1 VTLGLTFWPMR
12 PSPLRNEGF
21 EDACVASARV
31 AEVATA
37 ATAAGPA
44 GIKAIGCAIGGTEA
58 AVFPIAGTRAA
69 IFATALAAAAAVAA
83 ATAAVAT
90 TATATATA
98 VAAAAAAIAAA
109 TTAVS
114 TTAWAAAAATTTAA
128 AGLGL
133 VDAKGTAHQ
142 FSALKAL
149 NGPSFHGVIG
159 HFHKGKASLAPGVPF
174 QGEGAIHDVAVTRE
188 KFNHVLLL
196 SAEGEVAY
204 KDAHERGWG
213 NRYGCQ
219 KTRGFLTSV
228 D

>member
-1 VTLGLTFWPMR
+1 
-12 PSPLRNEGF
+12 
-21 EDACVASARV
+21 VASARV
-31 AEVATA
+31 AEVTTA

-44 GIKAIGCAIGGTEA
+44 GIKAIGCAVGGTEA

-69 IFATALAAAAAVAA
+69 IFATALAAAAVAT

-90 TATATATA
+90 ATTA
-98 VAAAAAAIAAA
+98 VAAAAAAIATA
-109 TTAVS
+109 TAVAT
-114 TTAWAAAAATTTAA
+114 TTAWTAAATTTTAA
-128 AGLGL
+128 ATGLGL
-133 VDAKGTAHQ
+133 IDAKGTAHQ

-219 KTRGFLTSV
+219 KTKGFLTSA